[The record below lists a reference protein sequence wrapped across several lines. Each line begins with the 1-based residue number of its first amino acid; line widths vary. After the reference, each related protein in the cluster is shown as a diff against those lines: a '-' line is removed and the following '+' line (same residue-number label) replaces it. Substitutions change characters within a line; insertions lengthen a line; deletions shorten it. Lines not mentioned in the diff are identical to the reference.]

1 MTDSPLVARSKHI
14 ATIFLVSL
22 AGLLLEVAYTRI
34 VSFKLWYYYT
44 YLVLGLALLGIGS
57 GGIVVV
63 VWPRIRRAATDAVIT
78 VCALLGAVFIAAG
91 ELLVAWF
98 PINTIK
104 IWDYGKA
111 DSWSNLGA
119 LLVICFTLFV
129 SFIMIGVIV
138 SVLLGRAEGRVNRFY
153 FSDLIGAALGCALAI
168 PLIWWLGP
176 PQVVMLA
183 AVILAV
189 VAVVSHPRFGVP
201 TVVAGGLAV
210 LLLLTAANVISLPDV
225 QVEGGK
231 EQPQHPAASGWG
243 PVFRVDAEKVF
254 ADYLLLH
261 DGTFG
266 SGIHAY
272 DGNPAS
278 QTRFDEDPRALPFK
292 VHGTPPPHTLI
303 IGSAGGNEIVAAL
316 HFGSP
321 RVEGVELNPITVGFL
336 TGPLKEFSGDLP
348 NQPGV
353 TIHQGDGRSYI
364 FRSDDRYNLVWYV
377 APDSYA
383 ASNAASS
390 GAFVLS
396 ESYLYTSEMIQETLR
411 HLSDDGLMVVQF
423 GELDYRKAP
432 SRTARYVR
440 TARDALTKLGVAD
453 PSEHILVSSFLTNAT
468 GDLSTIVLKR
478 TPFTAAEVDRFVAA
492 VPQAPPHADPQG
504 FPRSEVAYA
513 PGAANDGGIVGRIAG
528 APSEADAARIAATYP
543 REISPVHD
551 DRPFFWH
558 FSSFGDVLGKIT
570 KPFSTDN
577 PEDVI
582 GERVLLLLLLVSVG
596 YAALFLLAPFVFV
609 RKEWRALP
617 AKGRSALYFASLGLG
632 FMLLE
637 ISMIQRLV
645 RFLGYPTYSL
655 TVTLA
660 SILLFTGLGALLSK
674 RFADRPRRAVV
685 TSGLAL
691 LALGIAYLF
700 ALNPITDALLQTP
713 FWFRVITTVLLLAPL
728 GVCLGMFMPLG
739 LGVVAGLGPHA
750 DEYVAWGWAVNGFFS
765 VIGSVGTTILA
776 MAYGF
781 RTVQVVALCV
791 YGVAVLAFL
800 ALERAASEAR
810 EVPDVP
816 AEVIGA

>member
-1 MTDSPLVARSKHI
+1 MTDSPLAARSRHI
-14 ATIFLVSL
+14 ATIFFVSL

-57 GGIVVV
+57 GGIFVV
-63 VWPRIRRAATDAVIT
+63 VWSRIRQAATDRVIMI
-78 VCALLGAVFIAAG
+78 CALLGAVFIALG
-91 ELLVAWF
+91 ELIVAWF

-111 DSWSNLGA
+111 SSYANLGA
-119 LLVICFTLFV
+119 LIALSFTLFV

-138 SVLLGRAEGRVNRFY
+138 AVLLGRAEDRVNRFY

-183 AVILAV
+183 AVVLALAAV
-189 VAVVSHPRFGVP
+189 VAHPRFGVP
-201 TVVAGGLAV
+201 SVVAGGLAA
-210 LLLLTAANVISLPDV
+210 LLLLTVTNVVPLPEI

-231 EQPQHPAASGWG
+231 NQPINPTASGWG

-254 ADYLLLH
+254 GDYLLLH

-266 SGIHAY
+266 SGIHEY

-278 QTRFDEDPRALPFK
+278 QTRFDEDPRALPFATRGK
-292 VHGTPPPHTLI
+292 PPEHTLI

-336 TGPLKEFSGDLP
+336 EGPLKEFSGDLP

-353 TIHQGDGRSYI
+353 TIHQDDGRSFI
-364 FRSDDRYNLVWYV
+364 FRSKDDYDLVWYV

-396 ESYLYTSEMIQETLR
+396 ESYLYTSEMIQETLE
-411 HLSDDGLMVVQF
+411 HLTDDGLMVVQF
-423 GELDYRKAP
+423 GELDYTRAP
-432 SRTARYVR
+432 SRTARYVL
-440 TARDALTKLGVAD
+440 TARDALERIGVKD
-453 PSEHILVSSFLTNAT
+453 PSQHIVVSSFLTNAT

-478 TPFTAAEVDRFVAA
+478 TPFTQAEIDRFAAA
-492 VPQAPPHADPQG
+492 VPVTPPRADPND
-504 FPRSEVAYA
+504 FPRSQIAYA
-513 PGAANDGGIVGRIAG
+513 PGEPNDGGIVGRLAG
-528 APSEADAARIAATYP
+528 AATPAEAKAIEATYP
-543 REISPVHD
+543 REISPVRD

-558 FSSFGDVLGKIT
+558 FSSFGSVMAKIT
-570 KPFSTDN
+570 DPFSTDN

-596 YAALFLLAPFVFV
+596 YAALFLLAPFLFV

-632 FMLLE
+632 FMLFE

-660 SILLFTGLGALLSK
+660 SILVFTGLGALLSK
-674 RFADRPRRAVV
+674 RFAARARRAVV
-685 TSGLAL
+685 TSGAVL
-691 LALGIAYLF
+691 LGLGVFYLT
-700 ALNPITDALLQTP
+700 ALNPITDALLLWP
-713 FWFRVITTVLLLAPL
+713 LWARVLMTVVLLAPL
-728 GVCLGMFMPLG
+728 GLCLGMFMPLG
-739 LGVVAGLGPHA
+739 LTVVGGLGEHP
-750 DEYVAWGWAVNGFFS
+750 DEYIAWGWAVNGFFS

-781 RTVQVVALCV
+781 RTVQIAALCT
-791 YGVAVLAFL
+791 YAVA
-800 ALERAASEAR
+800 
-810 EVPDVP
+810 
-816 AEVIGA
+816 IGAFVLLDRARSAVGATTEVAAG

>member
-1 MTDSPLVARSKHI
+1 MTDSPLAARSRHI
-14 ATIFLVSL
+14 ATIFFVSL

-57 GGIVVV
+57 GGIFVV
-63 VWPRIRRAATDAVIT
+63 VWPRIRQAATDRVVM
-78 VCALLGAVFIAAG
+78 VCALVGAVFIAIG
-91 ELLVAWF
+91 ELIVAWF

-111 DSWSNLGA
+111 DSYANLGA
-119 LLVICFTLFV
+119 LIAISFTLFV

-138 SVLLGRAEGRVNRFY
+138 AVLLGRAEDRVNRFY
-153 FSDLIGAALGCALAI
+153 FADLIGAALGCALAI

-183 AVILAV
+183 AVVLALAAV
-189 VAVVSHPRFGVP
+189 VAHPRVGVP
-201 TVVAGGLAV
+201 SIVAGGLAV
-210 LLLLTAANVISLPDV
+210 VLLLTVTNVVRLPEI

-231 EQPQHPAASGWG
+231 NQPIRPAASGWG

-254 ADYLLLH
+254 GDYLLLH

-266 SGIHAY
+266 SGIHEY

-278 QTRFDEDPRALPFK
+278 QTRFDEDPRALPFAT
-292 VHGTPPPHTLI
+292 HGKPPAHTLI

-336 TGPLKEFSGDLP
+336 KGPLKEFSGDLP

-364 FRSDDRYNLVWYV
+364 FRSKDDYSLIWYV

-396 ESYLYTSEMIQETLR
+396 ESYLYTSEMIQEALE
-411 HLSDDGLMVVQF
+411 HLTDDGLMVVQF
-423 GELDYRKAP
+423 GELNYTKAP
-432 SRTARYVR
+432 SRTARYVL
-440 TARDALTKLGVAD
+440 TARDALERIGVRD
-453 PSEHILVSSFLTNAT
+453 PAEHIIVSSYLTNAT
-468 GDLSTIVLKR
+468 GDLSTIILKR
-478 TPFTAAEVDRFVAA
+478 TPFTQAEIDRFAAA
-492 VPQAPPHADPQG
+492 VPQTPPYQQPDG
-504 FPRSEVAYA
+504 FPRSQIAYA
-513 PGAANDGGIVGRIAG
+513 PGEPNDGGIVGKLAG
-528 APSEADAARIAATYP
+528 ATSAQEAAAVEAGYS
-543 REISPVHD
+543 REISPVRD

-558 FSSFGDVLGKIT
+558 FSDFGTVLSKIT
-570 KPFSTDN
+570 NPFSTDN

-632 FMLLE
+632 FMLFE

-660 SILLFTGLGALLSK
+660 SILVFTGLGALLSK
-674 RFADRPRRAVV
+674 RFAARPRRAVV
-685 TSGLAL
+685 TSGVVL
-691 LALGIAYLF
+691 LGLGVFYLT
-700 ALNPITDALLQTP
+700 ALNPITDALLLWP
-713 FWFRVITTVLLLAPL
+713 FWARVLMTVALLAPL
-728 GVCLGMFMPLG
+728 GLCLGMFMPLG
-739 LGVVAGLGPHA
+739 LTVVGGLGDHP
-750 DEYVAWGWAVNGFFS
+750 DEYIAWGWAVNGFFS

-776 MAYGF
+776 MAFGF
-781 RTVQVVALCV
+781 RAVQIAALCT
-791 YGVAVLAFL
+791 YAVAIGAFVLL
-800 ALERAASEAR
+800 DRARAGIAAT
-810 EVPDVP
+810 
-816 AEVIGA
+816 AEVTAG